1 MPINLADLPL
11 QAIGLLAGLTFVAS
25 LIGNSL
31 TKNAFV
37 GAIITVIIFVAV
49 YVAWDFYPHGYLP
62 GCAVPVQVLTRLLG
76 GHNRCGAGDCEAS
89 SWRWQ
94 P

>member
-11 QAIGLLAGLTFVAS
+11 QAIGLLAGLVFVAS

-49 YVAWDFYPHGYLP
+49 YVVWDFYPHGYLQGVRFP
-62 GCAVPVQVLTRLLG
+62 YKY
-76 GHNRCGAGDCEAS
+76 
-89 SWRWQ
+89 
-94 P
+94 

>member
-11 QAIGLLAGLTFVAS
+11 QAIGLLAGLVFVAS

-37 GAIITVIIFVAV
+37 GAIITVIIFVVV

-62 GCAVPVQVLTRLLG
+62 GVRFPYKY
-76 GHNRCGAGDCEAS
+76 
-89 SWRWQ
+89 
-94 P
+94 